1 MSACFSTPMSTMHT
15 DSEQFGGSDSGSDID
30 ENDAALP
37 FPKPLDRSAFLAP
50 DFDATAFLS
59 GLSNRFQTLEDL
71 QTELRE
77 LSQTLNKE
85 LVDLVNDNYQDFLS
99 LGSTLSG
106 GEDKIEEIR
115 LGLLGFQ
122 RDVQAVRDKVDA
134 RRYEIAELL
143 DQKKALKR
151 ETGVGRSLLEIAER
165 LDLLEE
171 KLKLARGKSTKSE
184 KADMQENGNAQW
196 REEWLESTSNESAD
210 EYEVDETGGLSP
222 KLRRRI
228 EEYLIVKHLS
238 SRHSPRHPFIL
249 TQDSRLRKIQE
260 VLLSDLEAAIKRE
273 PEIKMKQELLQIRA
287 AVEG

>member
-1 MSACFSTPMSTMHT
+1 MSSRFY
-15 DSEQFGGSDSGSDID
+15 FGGSDSGSDID
-30 ENDAALP
+30 DNDAALP
-37 FPKPLDRSAFLAP
+37 FPKPLDRSSFLAP

-122 RDVQAVRDKVDA
+122 RDVQAVRDKVEA

-143 DQKKALKR
+143 NQKKALKR

-171 KLKLARGKSTKSE
+171 KLKLARGRSAKSE
-184 KADMQENGNAQW
+184 KTDIQEIGNAQW
-196 REEWLESTSNESAD
+196 REDWLESATNERAD
-210 EYEVDETGGLSP
+210 EYEVDDTGGFPP

-249 TQDSRLRKIQE
+249 TQDSRLRNIQE

-273 PEIKMKQELLQIRA
+273 PEIKMKQQLLQIRA

>member
-1 MSACFSTPMSTMHT
+1 MSSRFY
-15 DSEQFGGSDSGSDID
+15 FGGSDSGSDID
-30 ENDAALP
+30 DNDAALP

-122 RDVQAVRDKVDA
+122 RDVQAVRDKVEA

-143 DQKKALKR
+143 NQKKALKR

-171 KLKLARGKSTKSE
+171 KLKLARGRSAKSE
-184 KADMQENGNAQW
+184 KTDIQEIGNAQW
-196 REEWLESTSNESAD
+196 REDWLESATNERAD
-210 EYEVDETGGLSP
+210 EYEVDDTGGFPP

-249 TQDSRLRKIQE
+249 TQDSRLRNIQE

-273 PEIKMKQELLQIRA
+273 PEIKMKQQLLQIRA